1 MISRRR
7 IVAGLLLTLPALDV
21 ASATSKAQL
30 DRVLT
35 SRLADLELKHGGRL
49 GVAALD
55 LASGKRLDHRSDE
68 RFLMCSTFK
77 ALAGALVLARV
88 DRNEEHLDRRVVFSQ
103 SDLVVYSPVTE
114 KHAGGSGMTVG
125 ELCEA
130 AVTLSDNTAGNL
142 LLASFG
148 GPSAL
153 TKFVRSLGDKVTRL
167 DRIEPDLNEHDHPGD
182 LRDTTSPAAMLQ
194 TLRKLLFGE
203 VLSKA
208 SRAQLA
214 AWLITNKTGNSRLR
228 AGFPQNWLVGDKT
241 GTNAS
246 GTANDIGVA
255 WPPDRGPIVV
265 AAYCEMPA
273 ASSGQR
279 NAVLAEVARV
289 VGQI

>member
-1 MISRRR
+1 
-7 IVAGLLLTLPALDV
+7 
-21 ASATSKAQL
+21 
-30 DRVLT
+30 
-35 SRLADLELKHGGRL
+35 
-49 GVAALD
+49 
-55 LASGKRLDHRSDE
+55 
-68 RFLMCSTFK
+68 
-77 ALAGALVLARV
+77 
-88 DRNEEHLDRRVVFSQ
+88 
-103 SDLVVYSPVTE
+103 
-114 KHAGGSGMTVG
+114 
-125 ELCEA
+125 
-130 AVTLSDNTAGNL
+130 
-142 LLASFG
+142 
-148 GPSAL
+148 L